1 MKENKIKLVLKFAV
15 LLVVSLFTAFPFI
28 WMILS
33 ALKTKAEIMNVG
45 CLLYPSPN
53 PRDS

>member
-33 ALKTKAEIMNVG
+33 ADRKSVCRERVS
-45 CLLYPSPN
+45 SPV
-53 PRDS
+53 